1 MLQRFLLRWVI
12 NGLALWA
19 AASLVPGF
27 RYEGWQ
33 AIAVVALIFG
43 LVNALIR
50 PIVLVVTCL
59 VNVLTLGLFTLIVNA
74 AMLALTGWIAGQIG
88 IPFQI
93 TGGFLTVFLGA
104 LVISI
109 VSFALTKMTE

>member
-19 AASLVPGF
+19 AASIVPGF
-27 RYEGWQ
+27 HYEGWT
-33 AIAVVALIFG
+33 AIAIVALIFG

-50 PIVLVVTCL
+50 PIVLVATCL
-59 VNVLTLGLFTLIVNA
+59 VNLVTLGLFTLIVNA
-74 AMLALTGWIAGQIG
+74 AMLALTSWIVGQLG

-104 LVISI
+104 LVVSI
-109 VSFALTKMTE
+109 VSFVLTKLAE